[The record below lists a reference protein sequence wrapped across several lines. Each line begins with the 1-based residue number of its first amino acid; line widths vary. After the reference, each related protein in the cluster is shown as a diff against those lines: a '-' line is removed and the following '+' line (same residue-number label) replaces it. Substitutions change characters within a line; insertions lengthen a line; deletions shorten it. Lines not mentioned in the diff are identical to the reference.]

1 MAPSLTSFLL
11 ISISLLASLVYT
23 HDKSCRERGLLQ
35 CESHLQCYTVR
46 QKCNGFWDCVD
57 KSDEWNCTSQHNVSF
72 SGVSK
77 GQNLAWLVTPILLL
91 LGAAYGIYKCARDGV
106 CTAIRHRIMDGRRHR
121 ENQAS
126 DYHPLHQV
134 SFYTSTQIS
143 CTHLGPNAVNLTPQ
157 QQMMLVHNQSF
168 SIQFQNANPT
178 IMPGHP
184 LGAMPAPV
192 LMPPSYEETVSTL
205 SDGRGGTIV
214 VMKNGSIINI
224 PPPGLKPPPYPNAPP
239 RHSNKRH
246 VPAAPGHMEAI
257 EEVEEVDEDEEDDNA
272 DEEAFFLPKESRA
285 DSSRGRRR
293 HHSQWSQKRH
303 TSDRR
308 RHHSCPS

>member
-1 MAPSLTSFLL
+1 MLVSQMAKYCNY
-11 ISISLLASLVYT
+11 IS
-23 HDKSCRERGLLQ
+23 
-35 CESHLQCYTVR
+35 
-46 QKCNGFWDCVD
+46 
-57 KSDEWNCTSQHNVSF
+57 
-72 SGVSK
+72 
-77 GQNLAWLVTPILLL
+77 
-91 LGAAYGIYKCARDGV
+91 
-106 CTAIRHRIMDGRRHR
+106 

-224 PPPGLKPPPYPNAPP
+224 PPPV
-239 RHSNKRH
+239 SNQYMIKS
-246 VPAAPGHMEAI
+246 V
-257 EEVEEVDEDEEDDNA
+257 V
-272 DEEAFFLPKESRA
+272 LL
-285 DSSRGRRR
+285 
-293 HHSQWSQKRH
+293 
-303 TSDRR
+303 
-308 RHHSCPS
+308 